1 MASHNV
7 WQDERLVSLR
17 ILKMVSNSQNHDTK
31 QPHENS
37 NLPFYSHLREVPEGR
52 RDSVMMPFLSQ
63 ETHSQ
68 SQPMEAYVA
77 ILGDKGIFPMC
88 NVLNNK
94 KSQG

>member
-7 WQDERLVSLR
+7 WQDERLVSFR
-17 ILKMVSNSQNHDTK
+17 ILKMVSNSQNYDT
-31 QPHENS
+31 QQSGENS

-68 SQPMEAYVA
+68 PQPMEAYVA
-77 ILGDKGIFPMC
+77 ILGDKGIFAMR
-88 NVLNNK
+88 NVSNNK
-94 KSQG
+94 KSPG